1 MEEGAAPDSK
11 PVVYRMP
18 CAAEHVLDEL
28 TVYETKHR
36 IFIIAKCVLSRRNPS
51 DTLWD
56 RHSHRETETYAQT
69 HKSHAQIRTQTHKSH
84 AHAHAHAHA

>member
-1 MEEGAAPDSK
+1 MEGETTPMEEGAAPDSK

-51 DTLWD
+51 DTL
-56 RHSHRETETYAQT
+56 
-69 HKSHAQIRTQTHKSH
+69 
-84 AHAHAHAHA
+84 

>member
-18 CAAEHVLDEL
+18 CAAEHDLDEL

-36 IFIIAKCVLSRRNPS
+36 IFIIAKCVHSRKNPS
-51 DTLWD
+51 DTNTGRQRHAQKHTSICTNTNKKLHA
-56 RHSHRETETYAQT
+56 HSHT
-69 HKSHAQIRTQTHKSH
+69 
-84 AHAHAHAHA
+84 